1 MPTNPRLK
9 ADLAMVAV
17 TALWG
22 ATFVVVKESL
32 AQASVLVF
40 MALRFGLAALVLAA
54 MYWTAVRQMRRD
66 EVRAGLNIGFFLF
79 GGYAFQTTGLQY
91 TTASKSALI
100 TGSAVVLVPVL
111 MFLLWRHRVN
121 HWTWLGATGAFAG
134 LYLITVPP
142 GEGLS
147 GFAQLNRGDVLT
159 MIGAVLFALHIIFI
173 GRYSG
178 KHSVGALT
186 FVQVAVT
193 ALLALLA
200 APALHAGGW
209 ETVRLDWSLA
219 LGGALALTGIGGT
232 AIAFSVQV
240 WAQRYT
246 SPAHIGVLL
255 TLEPVFAAMTS
266 FFVLGERLGGRALV
280 GAALILAGIL
290 LAELKGPA
298 QSAADAPGPVIET
311 P

>member
-1 MPTNPRLK
+1 
-9 ADLAMVAV
+9 MVAV

-22 ATFVVVKESL
+22 ATFVVVKEAL
-32 AQASVLVF
+32 AQVSVLVF
-40 MALRFGLAALVLAA
+40 MAIRFGLAAALLAT
-54 MYWTAVRQMRRD
+54 MYWTAVRRMKRA
-66 EVRAGLNIGFFLF
+66 ELRAGALIGLFLF
-79 GGYAFQTTGLQY
+79 GGYALQTGGLLY

-121 HWTWLGATGAFAG
+121 RWTWAGAAGAFAG
-134 LYLITVPP
+134 LYFITVPA

-147 GFAQLNRGDVLT
+147 GLAQLNRGDVFT
-159 MIGAVLFALHIIFI
+159 MAGATLFALHIIFI

-186 FVQVAVT
+186 FVQVVVT

-200 APALHAGGW
+200 APVMNAGGW
-209 ETVRLDWSLA
+209 EPARLDWSLG
-219 LGGALALTGIGGT
+219 LVGALALTGIGGT
-232 AIAFSVQV
+232 AMAFSVQV

-255 TLEPVFAAMTS
+255 TLEPVFAAITS
-266 FFVLGERLGGRALV
+266 YLVLGERLSGRALL
-280 GAALILAGIL
+280 GAGLILAGIL

-298 QSAADAPGPVIET
+298 QSAADAPGPVVGAE
-311 P
+311 